1 MNIIGQ
7 EAEIERYG
15 QPMLLKHINDIK
27 DKKSK
32 FDGIIISTEKLIDE
46 NYIKEIQSS
55 NVSIY
60 FVLENK
66 WMNE

>member
-1 MNIIGQ
+1 MI
-7 EAEIERYG
+7 
-15 QPMLLKHINDIK
+15 LKIK
-27 DKKSK
+27 NLK

-46 NYIKEIQSS
+46 NYIKEIQNS